1 MLSFTELPQSVI
13 KELGLYVRH
22 QSHNLL
28 EYDFIDITQKNESYI
43 SHLIWCD
50 NSNWYVAHDIHVFK
64 NETYNYKFDWCYFS
78 ADQIFSV
85 EEAKT
90 KLKYLK
96 SRYIKEIK
104 AFKEYQQNKRLSKLS
119 EDFND

>member
-1 MLSFTELPQSVI
+1 MLPFTELPPYLL

-28 EYDFIDITQKNESYI
+28 EYDFIDITQKNESYN

-50 NSNWYVAHDIHVFK
+50 FKNWYIAHDIYVF
-64 NETYNYKFDWCYFS
+64 NTPNKFEWCYFS
-78 ADQIFSV
+78 ADIIFSV
-85 EEAKT
+85 EEAIT
-90 KLKYLK
+90 KLKRLK
-96 SRYIKEIK
+96 FNYTEAVKRYKESI
-104 AFKEYQQNKRLSKLS
+104 QNKRLSKLS